1 MGFLNELEKMLI
13 EAGGSSNLIEAAKKE
28 AQNLGIFV
36 RSLVG
41 LDRAAAQE
49 AFSEFL
55 NDKTFT
61 ANQHE
66 FVSMVI
72 EELTQTGVVDPK
84 RLFEAPYT
92 NINAKGVLAIFPQ
105 AKATKIIDILE
116 SIKSKAAA

>member
-1 MGFLNELEKMLI
+1 
-13 EAGGSSNLIEAAKKE
+13 
-28 AQNLGIFV
+28 
-36 RSLVG
+36 
-41 LDRAAAQE
+41 
-49 AFSEFL
+49 
-55 NDKTFT
+55 
-61 ANQHE
+61 
-66 FVSMVI
+66 MVI

>member
-1 MGFLNELEKMLI
+1 M
-13 EAGGSSNLIEAAKKE
+13 E

-55 NDKTFT
+55 NDRTFT
-61 ANQHE
+61 VNQQE

-92 NINAKGVLAIFPQ
+92 NINSRGVLAIFPQ
-105 AKATKIIDILE
+105 EKATSIINILE
-116 SIKSKAAA
+116 SIKNKAVA